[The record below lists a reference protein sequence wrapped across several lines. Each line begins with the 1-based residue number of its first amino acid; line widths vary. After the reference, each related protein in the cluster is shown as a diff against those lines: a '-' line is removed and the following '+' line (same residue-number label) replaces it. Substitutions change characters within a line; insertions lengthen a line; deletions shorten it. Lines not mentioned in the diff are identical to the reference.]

1 MRIKGKI
8 TTWNNKKGFG
18 FISPILKGKEVFV
31 HISSFNNRRKEP
43 QLNEV
48 VTFDL
53 SKDKQGRPCAVNILR
68 SGEKKHNKVKQENKS
83 NSIFFA
89 VVFLIIISVSTLT
102 KSIPLL
108 VLPLYFVISIFTF
121 TMYAIDKSSAKNG
134 DWRTP
139 ESTLHFLSLIG
150 GWPGAIIA
158 QQKLRHKSKKE
169 DFRMVFWVTV
179 ILNVSIF
186 IWLHSSN
193 GSVAFN
199 TLIGNII

>member
-8 TTWNNKKGFG
+8 TTWNDKKVYG
-18 FISPILKGKEVFV
+18 FISPMLKGKEVFV
-31 HISSFNNRRKEP
+31 HISSFNNRKKKP

-68 SGEKKHNKVKQENKS
+68 SGEKIQSKVKQGNNL
-83 NSIFFA
+83 NSIILA
-89 VVFLIIISVSTLT
+89 VIFLIIIGISTLP

-108 VLPLYFVISIFTF
+108 ILPLYFLISIFTYI
-121 TMYAIDKSSAKNG
+121 MYAIDKSSARNG
-134 DWRTP
+134 NWRTP

-169 DFRMVFWVTV
+169 GFRMVFWVTV
-179 ILNVSIF
+179 IVNISIF

-193 GSVAFN
+193 GSAVFN
-199 TLIGNII
+199 VLTGNII